1 MNIRKAVIPVAGW
14 GTRSLPATKNIPK
27 EMLPIYNKPVV
38 QYIVEEALSSGIE
51 DIVFISNRDKKVV
64 EDHFDYNS
72 QLEAVL
78 ERSGKEDMLKRVR
91 DVAEMVNIISVRQ
104 KRALGL
110 GHAVLCAKDVVRY
123 DDAFAVM
130 LGDDL
135 MFGMNPGLNQL
146 MEVAKSERKSVVGVV
161 EVPQEEVKNY
171 GIVTGTEQAPGVFK
185 VKTLVEKPDINKA
198 PSRLAIIGRY
208 ILTPNIFDYLAKLSP
223 GNGGEIQLTD
233 ALQVLAEQ
241 SGLLAVKLN
250 GKRFDAGN
258 WAEYLTANIYFGMQ
272 DPALRDELIQR
283 LKPLLNAGK

>member
-1 MNIRKAVIPVAGW
+1 
-14 GTRSLPATKNIPK
+14 
-27 EMLPIYNKPVV
+27 VV
-38 QYIVEEALSSGIE
+38 PSIVEEALSSGIE
-51 DIVFISNRDKKVV
+51 DIVFISNRDKNVV
-64 EDHFDYNS
+64 EDQFDYNN

-78 ERSGKEDMLKRVR
+78 ERAGKEDMLKCVR

-146 MEVAKSERKSVVGVV
+146 MEIAKSERKSVVGVV

-208 ILTPNIFDYLAKLSP
+208 ILTPNIFDCLAKLSP
-223 GNGGEIQLTD
+223 GSGGEIQLTD
-233 ALQVLAEQ
+233 ALQVLADQ

-283 LKPLLNAGK
+283 LKPLLNVGK

>member
-1 MNIRKAVIPVAGW
+1 
-14 GTRSLPATKNIPK
+14 
-27 EMLPIYNKPVV
+27 
-38 QYIVEEALSSGIE
+38 
-51 DIVFISNRDKKVV
+51 
-64 EDHFDYNS
+64 
-72 QLEAVL
+72 
-78 ERSGKEDMLKRVR
+78 
-91 DVAEMVNIISVRQ
+91 
-104 KRALGL
+104 
-110 GHAVLCAKDVVRY
+110 
-123 DDAFAVM
+123 
-130 LGDDL
+130 
-135 MFGMNPGLNQL
+135 MNPGLNQL

-161 EVPQEEVKNY
+161 EVPQEEVRNY

-185 VKTLVEKPDINKA
+185 VKTLVEKPDVNKA

-223 GNGGEIQLTD
+223 GSGGEIQLTD

-283 LKPLLNAGK
+283 LKPLLNVGK

>member
-78 ERSGKEDMLKRVR
+78 ERAGKEDMLKCVR

-208 ILTPNIFDYLAKLSP
+208 ILTPNIFDCLAKLSP

-233 ALQVLAEQ
+233 ALQVLSEQ

>member
-38 QYIVEEALSSGIE
+38 QYIVEEAMASGIE
-51 DIVFISNRDKKVV
+51 DIVFISNRDKKVI

-78 ERSGKEDMLKRVR
+78 ERAGKTDMLKCVR

-110 GHAVLCAKDVVRY
+110 GHAVLCAKDIVRY

-135 MFGMNPGLNQL
+135 MFGMNPGINQL
-146 MEVAKSERKSVVGVV
+146 IEVAKSERKPVVGVV
-161 EVPQEEVKNY
+161 EVAQEDVKNY
-171 GIVTGTEQAPGVFK
+171 GIIAGTEQAPGVYK
-185 VKTLVEKPDINKA
+185 VKSLVEKPEINKA

-208 ILTPNIFDYLAKLSP
+208 ILTPNIFDYLAKLTP
-223 GNGGEIQLTD
+223 GQGGEIQLTD
-233 ALQVLAEQ
+233 ALQGLADNH
-241 SGLLAVKLN
+241 GLLAVKLN

-272 DPALRDELIQR
+272 DPDLRDELVQR
-283 LKPLLNAGK
+283 LKPLINIGK